1 MDFYELEH
9 LVSSN
14 KVLKMKDRYVVMSII
29 LTRFTM
35 GGRSIAQVPF
45 QVHHV
50 KITTGCP
57 RKSTFLRFRVLDHK
71 WSKNGASDPKQ
82 SLMVQMVQNIPNG
95 PKPEIS
101 ARPCMSQIPFTLHR
115 L

>member
-1 MDFYELEH
+1 M
-9 LVSSN
+9 SSN
-14 KVLKMKDRYVVMSII
+14 KALKKKDRYVVMSVI

-57 RKSTFLRFRVLDHK
+57 RKSTFLRFRVLDQNG
-71 WSKNGASDPKQ
+71 SKIVLGILNSPFG
-82 SLMVQMVQNIPNG
+82 PNV
-95 PKPEIS
+95 P
-101 ARPCMSQIPFTLHR
+101 
-115 L
+115 